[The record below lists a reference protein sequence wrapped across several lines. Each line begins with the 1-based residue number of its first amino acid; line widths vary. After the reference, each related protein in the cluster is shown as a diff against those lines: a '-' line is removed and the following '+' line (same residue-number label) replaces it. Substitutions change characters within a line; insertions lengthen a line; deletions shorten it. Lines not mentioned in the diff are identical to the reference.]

1 MTQDVF
7 RRRVFYIPG
16 FDPFPPR
23 RYRELY
29 RTESQEQARI
39 SDYTIAQEPLRNA
52 DTFGWRVTSTIEGR
66 DTVSDITVLTW
77 SDLVKSSMDRGV
89 LWTYLSLFKTAWIYI
104 ASGAL
109 RDVMKLRKGPVIAAL
124 YPVGFLI
131 AQLGFAILC
140 AALLSS
146 VLWPMHPVLG
156 IVSWGIIWPIL
167 ALFQKYD
174 GKIFAHYLMQDYAH
188 TARHRGAYD
197 PELSTRLDA
206 FGHDIEEALGDG
218 YDEVLVV
225 GHSSGAHLGVSVLAR
240 LERVGVVTSK
250 SPISFL
256 SIGHVVPMVSFL
268 PAATELRS
276 DLKQLGNSDAVTWVD
291 VTAPG
296 DGCSFAL
303 CDPVAV
309 SGQGDGTQN
318 GPLVLSAAFSQT
330 LSDARWRALRWR
342 FFRLHFQYLCAFD
355 RPGFYDYFRITAG
368 PHTLR
373 DRFQGQAPSP
383 SRIVA
388 QTTRYGGAQ

>member
-1 MTQDVF
+1 MFFAGGSFTYPDLI
-7 RRRVFYIPG
+7 Y
-16 FDPFPPR
+16 FPPS

-174 GKIFAHYLMQDYAH
+174 GKIFAHYLM
-188 TARHRGAYD
+188 
-197 PELSTRLDA
+197 
-206 FGHDIEEALGDG
+206 
-218 YDEVLVV
+218 
-225 GHSSGAHLGVSVLAR
+225 
-240 LERVGVVTSK
+240 
-250 SPISFL
+250 
-256 SIGHVVPMVSFL
+256 
-268 PAATELRS
+268 
-276 DLKQLGNSDAVTWVD
+276 
-291 VTAPG
+291 
-296 DGCSFAL
+296 
-303 CDPVAV
+303 
-309 SGQGDGTQN
+309 
-318 GPLVLSAAFSQT
+318 
-330 LSDARWRALRWR
+330 
-342 FFRLHFQYLCAFD
+342 
-355 RPGFYDYFRITAG
+355 
-368 PHTLR
+368 
-373 DRFQGQAPSP
+373 
-383 SRIVA
+383 
-388 QTTRYGGAQ
+388 